1 MKSALKYNFPLLNSL
16 PTPRN
21 PPEQLRTIKR
31 NLVWPKIQR
40 EKKSVRTRR
49 GPGVGKDYDKNKV
62 WPFPSPVRPS
72 EEVMR
77 TRKLKHSKQVAPKRS
92 DISTVVVAGPPDW
105 GNTGFLAEGPLRSPI
120 AAQPNPSGSQISFLF
135 FFFPPSPNTG
145 GSDVRRMWAVPPG
158 SALEW
163 SKFKGAAHVEG

>member
-49 GPGVGKDYDKNKV
+49 GPGVGKNYDKNKV
-62 WPFPSPVRPS
+62 
-72 EEVMR
+72 
-77 TRKLKHSKQVAPKRS
+77 
-92 DISTVVVAGPPDW
+92 
-105 GNTGFLAEGPLRSPI
+105 
-120 AAQPNPSGSQISFLF
+120 
-135 FFFPPSPNTG
+135 
-145 GSDVRRMWAVPPG
+145 
-158 SALEW
+158 
-163 SKFKGAAHVEG
+163 